1 MRGEHHTANR
11 RFVTAEETAE
21 LLRVSLNTVYRWC
34 RSGRLRARK
43 FGRQWRIDRTALD
56 GLGHPG
62 PRSKPAN
69 LLNHILP
76 HLNRDGEHLFVLCAD
91 EAAALRL
98 QAAFLEAAL
107 REPNAAVYL
116 GLWDESPA
124 EATYRLRAS
133 LTSETE
139 IATKLRFLPLGEWY
153 ARSALAGTIAELQ
166 AAVAHS
172 QEAGE
177 RMWVTSFPQ
186 HFFGGNIERLVEYEL
201 AACEVLEGQSIVAF
215 CTYEHTSNRQH
226 LFRAYFDLTGCH
238 SGAIYF
244 DGWQPPFL
252 LRRIV

>member
-11 RFVTAEETAE
+11 RFATAEETAE
-21 LLRVSLNTVYRWC
+21 LLRVALNTVYRWC

-43 FGRQWRIDRTALD
+43 FGRQWRIDRTALE
-56 GLGHPG
+56 GLGYPG
-62 PRSKPAN
+62 PRSKPAD

-76 HLNRDGEHLFVLCAD
+76 HLNRDGEHLFALCAD

-116 GLWDESPA
+116 ELWDESPA
-124 EATYRLRAS
+124 EATHRLRAS
-133 LTSETE
+133 LTPEME
-139 IATKLRFLPLGEWY
+139 IATKLRFLAMGECY
-153 ARSALAGTIAELQ
+153 ARSALPG
-166 AAVAHS
+166 AVGEM
-172 QEAGE
+172 EAMVTRSRE
-177 RMWVTSFPQ
+177 ADEHIWVTGFPQ
-186 HFFGGNIERLVEYEL
+186 RFFGGNVERMVEYEL
-201 AACEVLEGQSIVAF
+201 AACEVLEGQPIVAF
-215 CTYEHTSNRQH
+215 CTYEHISNRQH

-238 SGAIYF
+238 SGTIYF

>member
-43 FGRQWRIDRTALD
+43 FGRQWRIDSSALE
-56 GLGHPG
+56 GLGYPG
-62 PRSKPAN
+62 PKSKPAD

-76 HLNRDGEHLFVLCAD
+76 HLNRDGEHLFALCAD

-98 QAAFLEAAL
+98 QAAFLETAL
-107 REPNAAVYL
+107 RDPNTAVYL

-124 EATYRLRAS
+124 EATHRLRAS
-133 LTSETE
+133 LTPETE
-139 IATKLRFLPLGEWY
+139 IATKLRFLPLREWY

-166 AAVAHS
+166 ATVARS

-186 HFFGGNIERLVEYEL
+186 RFFGGNIERLVEYEL
-201 AACEVLEGQSIVAF
+201 AACEVLEGQPVVAF
-215 CTYEHTSNRQH
+215 CTYEHISNRQH

>member
-62 PRSKPAN
+62 PRSKPAD

-98 QAAFLEAAL
+98 QAAFLEMAL
-107 REPNAAVYL
+107 RQPDAAVYL

-124 EATYRLRAS
+124 EATRRLRAS
-133 LTSETE
+133 LAPETE
-139 IATKLRFLPLGEWY
+139 IAKKLHFLPLGEWY
-153 ARSALAGTIAELQ
+153 ARSALAGTISELQ
-166 AAVAHS
+166 AAVARS
-172 QEAGE
+172 REAGE

-186 HFFGGNIERLVEYEL
+186 RFFGGNIERLVEYEL
-201 AACEVLEGQSIVAF
+201 AACDVLEGQPVVAF
-215 CTYEHTSNRQH
+215 CTYEHISNRQH

-238 SGAIYF
+238 SGTIYF

>member
-11 RFVTAEETAE
+11 RFATAEETAE
-21 LLRVSLNTVYRWC
+21 LLRVALNTVYRWC

-43 FGRQWRIDRTALD
+43 FGRQWRIDRTALE
-56 GLGHPG
+56 GLGYPG
-62 PRSKPAN
+62 PKSKPAD

-76 HLNRDGEHLFVLCAD
+76 HLNRDGEYLFALGVD

-124 EATYRLRAS
+124 KATHRLRAS
-133 LTSETE
+133 LISETE
-139 IATKLRFLPLGEWY
+139 IATKLRFLALGEWY
-153 ARSALAGTIAELQ
+153 ARSGLAGTMIELQ
-166 AAVAHS
+166 AMLARS
-172 QEAGE
+172 REAGE
-177 RMWVTSFPQ
+177 RIWVTSFPQ
-186 HFFGGNIERLVEYEL
+186 RFFGGNIERLVEYEL
-201 AACEVLEGQSIVAF
+201 AACEVLAGQPIVAF
-215 CTYEHTSNRQH
+215 CTYEHISNHQH

>member
-11 RFVTAEETAE
+11 RFATAEETAE
-21 LLRVSLNTVYRWC
+21 LLRVALNTVYRWC

-43 FGRQWRIDRTALD
+43 FGRQWRIDRTALE
-56 GLGHPG
+56 GPGYPG
-62 PRSKPAN
+62 PRSKPAD

-98 QAAFLEAAL
+98 QAAFLETAL
-107 REPNAAVYL
+107 REPNTAVYL
-116 GLWDESPA
+116 GLWAESPA

-139 IATKLRFLPLGEWY
+139 IATKLRFLALGEWY
-153 ARSALAGTIAELQ
+153 ARSALAGTISELQ

-186 HFFGGNIERLVEYEL
+186 RFFGGNIERLVEYEL
-201 AACEVLEGQSIVAF
+201 ATSEMLAGQPIVAF
-215 CTYEHTSNRQH
+215 CTYEHISNSQH

-238 SGAIYF
+238 SGTIYF

>member
-62 PRSKPAN
+62 PRSKPAD

-98 QAAFLEAAL
+98 QAAFLETAL
-107 REPNAAVYL
+107 REPNTAVYL
-116 GLWDESPA
+116 GLWAESPA

-139 IATKLRFLPLGEWY
+139 IATKLRFLALGERY
-153 ARSALAGTIAELQ
+153 ARSALPGAVGEL
-166 AAVAHS
+166 
-172 QEAGE
+172 EAMVTRSREADE
-177 RMWVTSFPQ
+177 RIWVTSSPQ
-186 HFFGGNIERLVEYEL
+186 RFFGGNVERLMEYEL

-238 SGAIYF
+238 SGTIYF

>member
-62 PRSKPAN
+62 PRSKPAD

-139 IATKLRFLPLGEWY
+139 IATKLRFLALGEWY

-166 AAVAHS
+166 AAVARS

-186 HFFGGNIERLVEYEL
+186 RFFGGNVERLVEYEL
-201 AACEVLEGQSIVAF
+201 AACEVLDGQPIVAF
-215 CTYEHTSNRQH
+215 CTYEHTSNREH
-226 LFRAYFDLTGCH
+226 LLRAYFDLTGCH
-238 SGAIYF
+238 SGTIYF

-252 LRRIV
+252 SRRIV